1 MTPRNKLG
9 CMPNSLSAAKYLK
22 MATPTF
28 FGHATGKIAVS
39 PKSVELPALLDAQ
52 NVQNGQVL
60 GVIIEFKVLNSIF
73 CHIVAN

>member
-1 MTPRNKLG
+1 
-9 CMPNSLSAAKYLK
+9 MPNSLSAAKCQK

-39 PKSVELPALLDAQ
+39 PKLVELPAFLGAQ

-60 GVIIEFKVLNSIF
+60 GGHNRV
-73 CHIVAN
+73 